1 MQKQQTTGLRGAAKD
16 VPTIV
21 EKASD
26 KITGFR
32 ELIQEL
38 ERSITINGKSWSTY
52 DNYSRH
58 LAHLALHYNQFP
70 LDLSADQVSDYLYML
85 KNDANV
91 SKSFFRFTV
100 FGMRYACK
108 MRGLPYE
115 QYQLPQIRHEQRLP
129 VVLSGEEIQRLMS
142 AHRVLK
148 QKLMIGLL
156 YNCGLRISELQHL
169 EVSHVDPDRGM
180 LHVHQGKRSKNRCIP
195 LGKMLSRAVP
205 KYLEMFN
212 PLKYLFE
219 NREGTMVS
227 LACIANAISTAADKA
242 KIKKPVSAHTLR
254 HCFATHLLEQGTPIT
269 AIQTLLGHKQL
280 ATTLIYLHVIQPSD
294 IRVDSLL
301 DTLYHE
307 L

>member
-1 MQKQQTTGLRGAAKD
+1 MYAQKQQTTGLRGAAKD

-38 ERSITINGKSWSTY
+38 ERSIIINGKSWSTY

-108 MRGLPYE
+108 MRGLPYDE
-115 QYQLPQIRHEQRLP
+115 YQLPQIRHEQRLP
-129 VVLSGEEIQRLMS
+129 VVLSGEEIQRLLS
-142 AHRVLK
+142 AHRVVK
-148 QKLMIGLL
+148 QKLI
-156 YNCGLRISELQHL
+156 
-169 EVSHVDPDRGM
+169 
-180 LHVHQGKRSKNRCIP
+180 KNI
-195 LGKMLSRAVP
+195 
-205 KYLEMFN
+205 F
-212 PLKYLFE
+212 
-219 NREGTMVS
+219 
-227 LACIANAISTAADKA
+227 
-242 KIKKPVSAHTLR
+242 
-254 HCFATHLLEQGTPIT
+254 
-269 AIQTLLGHKQL
+269 
-280 ATTLIYLHVIQPSD
+280 
-294 IRVDSLL
+294 DSLRTE
-301 DTLYHE
+301 DKNNG
-307 L
+307 